1 MSETSRAGLDEQ
13 EMSHPGEEMKAWSWA
28 AFNSTYLPALI
39 LAMGTGIAVPSIPA
53 IAQSFHVGF
62 AVATGITTSFLI
74 GNVAGA
80 LPAGWLIDRFGR
92 RRIML
97 MGPILTAVMAFAVVW
112 AHNYPELLALRFA
125 DGFAAQLW
133 LMGRLAGISHGSAPE
148 QRGRQVS
155 WMFGMDNTGRAL
167 GPLIGGVMATSWG
180 IRSPFVAYGVLA
192 LLALVPAYRYIQ
204 DTPRRAVA
212 PARGEAADNDT
223 PRAPASAISSFT
235 YRRLL
240 TTRANYFAIAF
251 FAACARGPIQASL
264 LNLYAAFRYH
274 MNPSQIGFLASA
286 AAFVMLPIG
295 FVAGWAMDRFGRKRT
310 MVPGF
315 GGVALTMI
323 GLALT
328 AIFNMTVA
336 IYVTI
341 FLFTAFFQGI
351 TGGSIQ
357 TVGADVAPPEAR
369 GKFLGLWRFVGQ
381 GGVALSPVIF
391 ASLATVSYAASFLFI
406 GISGGIAATIVAF
419 KVPETGGKRAY
430 ADRVVKDEP
439 ASRST

>member
-1 MSETSRAGLDEQ
+1 MSDKSETESPEIDGANPNEG
-13 EMSHPGEEMKAWSWA
+13 MKAWSWA

-39 LAMGTGIAVPSIPA
+39 LAMGTGIAVPSMPA
-53 IAQSFHVGF
+53 IAKSFHIGF

-80 LPAGWLIDRFGR
+80 LPAGWLIDRYGR
-92 RRIML
+92 RKVML
-97 MGPILTAVMAFAVVW
+97 TGPVLTAVMAFAVVF
-112 AHNYPELLALRFA
+112 AKTYPELLVLRFA
-125 DGFAAQLW
+125 DGFFAQLW
-133 LMGRLAGISHGSAPE
+133 LMGRLAGISHGSSPD

-180 IRSPFVAYGVLA
+180 LRSPFVAYGVLA

-204 DTPRRAVA
+204 DTPKSSDIAAVSAAASPTGA
-212 PARGEAADNDT
+212 PQR
-223 PRAPASAISSFT
+223 PFS
-235 YRRLL
+235 YRELIKSRM
-240 TTRANYFAIAF
+240 NYFAIAF
-251 FAACARGPIQASL
+251 FAACARGPIQAQL
-264 LNLYAAFRYH
+264 LNIYAAFRYH
-274 MNPSQIGFLASA
+274 LKPVQIGFLASA
-286 AAFVMLPIG
+286 TAFILLPVG

-315 GGVALTMI
+315 TGVAITMV

-328 AIFNMTVA
+328 AFYNLSVNFYVAMFLVTVLA
-336 IYVTI
+336 
-341 FLFTAFFQGI
+341 QGV

-369 GKFLGLWRFVGQ
+369 GRFLGLWRFTGQ

-391 ASLATVSYAASFLFI
+391 AALAGAVSYGASFLFV
-406 GISGGIAATIVAF
+406 GASGGIVAMIVAYR
-419 KVPETGGKRAY
+419 VPETGGKKAFAALAR
-430 ADRVVKDEP
+430 KQQDE
-439 ASRST
+439 ALNK

>member
-1 MSETSRAGLDEQ
+1 MSETGPAAREPEGATAAAEG
-13 EMSHPGEEMKAWSWA
+13 MKAWSWA

-92 RRIML
+92 RRVML
-97 MGPILTAVMAFAVVW
+97 MGPILTAVMAFAVVF
-112 AHNYPELLALRFA
+112 AHTYPELLALRFA

-180 IRSPFVAYGVLA
+180 IRSPFVAYGALA

-204 DTPRRAVA
+204 DTPRREVA
-212 PARGEAADNDT
+212 PADGAAT
-223 PRAPASAISSFT
+223 ETSTTSTTTSARPFT

-240 TTRANYFAIAF
+240 ATRTNYFAIAF

-274 MNPSQIGFLASA
+274 LKPDQIGFLASG
-286 AAFVMLPIG
+286 AAFIMLPIG

-315 GGVALTMI
+315 GGVALTMT

-336 IYVTI
+336 VYVTI
-341 FLFTAFFQGI
+341 FLFTAFAQGI

-369 GKFLGLWRFVGQ
+369 GMFLGLWRFVGQ

-391 ASLATVSYAASFLFI
+391 ASLATVSYAASFLFV
-406 GISGGIAATIVAF
+406 GASGGIVALIVAF
-419 KVPETGGKRAY
+419 KVPETGGKRAL
-430 ADRVVKDEP
+430 AERAMANGSAIKS
-439 ASRST
+439 A

>member
-1 MSETSRAGLDEQ
+1 MSEASRTEVQRGAAASPSEG
-13 EMSHPGEEMKAWSWA
+13 MKAWSWA

-92 RRIML
+92 RRVML

-112 AHNYPELLALRFA
+112 ARTYPELLVLRFA

-133 LMGRLAGISHGSAPE
+133 LMGRLAGISHGSSPD

-167 GPLIGGVMATSWG
+167 GPLIGGFMATSWG

-204 DTPRRAVA
+204 DTPRREVVRADTTVPTTSTSGMHEPA
-212 PARGEAADNDT
+212 PQVY
-223 PRAPASAISSFT
+223 T

-240 TTRANYFAIAF
+240 ATRANYFAIAF

-274 MNPSQIGFLASA
+274 LQPDQIGFLASA
-286 AAFVMLPIG
+286 AAFIMLPIG

-315 GGVALTMI
+315 GGVAVTMI

-336 IYVTI
+336 VYVTI

-369 GKFLGLWRFVGQ
+369 GKFLGIWRFVGQ
-381 GGVALSPVIF
+381 GGVALSPLIF
-391 ASLATVSYAASFLFI
+391 ASLATVSYAASFLFV

-419 KVPETGGKRAY
+419 RVPETGGKRTFAEH
-430 ADRVVKDEP
+430 ALKR
-439 ASRST
+439 RSAAKSG

>member
-1 MSETSRAGLDEQ
+1 MSETNQTETA
-13 EMSHPGEEMKAWSWA
+13 HGEASSSTEGMKAWSWA

-53 IAQSFHVGF
+53 IAESFHVGF

-112 AHNYPELLALRFA
+112 ARTYPELLALRFA

-133 LMGRLAGISHGSAPE
+133 LMGRLAGISHGSSPD

-180 IRSPFVAYGVLA
+180 IRSPFVAYGALA

-204 DTPRRAVA
+204 DTPRRETGVPTATGSQQSSLAGQPPIA
-212 PARGEAADNDT
+212 PT
-223 PRAPASAISSFT
+223 VT
-235 YRRLL
+235 YRHLL

-274 MNPSQIGFLASA
+274 LKPDQIGFLASA
-286 AAFVMLPIG
+286 AAFIMLPIG

-369 GKFLGLWRFVGQ
+369 GMFLGLWRFVGQ

-391 ASLATVSYAASFLFI
+391 ASLATVSYAASFLFV

-419 KVPETGGKRAY
+419 RVPETGGKRTFAER
-430 ADRVVKDEP
+430 ALKEGS
-439 ASRST
+439 AAKST

>member
-1 MSETSRAGLDEQ
+1 MSETGQTGVNQAEASSSTDG
-13 EMSHPGEEMKAWSWA
+13 MKAWSWA

-92 RRIML
+92 RRVML

-112 AHNYPELLALRFA
+112 AKTYPELLALRFA

-180 IRSPFVAYGVLA
+180 IRSPFVAYGALA

-204 DTPRRAVA
+204 DTPKRDVTPAVA
-212 PARGEAADNDT
+212 TNAESTTAGPTGAKVQAY
-223 PRAPASAISSFT
+223 T

-240 TTRANYFAIAF
+240 ATRTNYFAIAF

-274 MNPSQIGFLASA
+274 LKPDQIGFLASA
-286 AAFVMLPIG
+286 AAFIMLPIG

-315 GGVALTMI
+315 GGVALTMT

-336 IYVTI
+336 VYVTI

-369 GKFLGLWRFVGQ
+369 GMFLGLWRFVGQ
-381 GGVALSPVIF
+381 GGVALSPVFF
-391 ASLATVSYAASFLFI
+391 ASLATVSYAASFLFV

-419 KVPETGGKRAY
+419 KVPETGGKRAF
-430 ADRVVKDEP
+430 AERRVKD
-439 ASRST
+439 RSAAKST

>member
-1 MSETSRAGLDEQ
+1 MSETGQTGVNQAEASSSTDG
-13 EMSHPGEEMKAWSWA
+13 MKAWSWA

-92 RRIML
+92 RRVML

-112 AHNYPELLALRFA
+112 AKTYPELLALRFA

-180 IRSPFVAYGVLA
+180 IRSPFVAYGALA

-204 DTPRRAVA
+204 DTPKRDVTPAVA
-212 PARGEAADNDT
+212 TNAESTTAGPTGAKVQAY
-223 PRAPASAISSFT
+223 T

-240 TTRANYFAIAF
+240 ATRTNYFAIAF

-274 MNPSQIGFLASA
+274 LKPDQIGFLASA
-286 AAFVMLPIG
+286 AAFIMLPIG

-315 GGVALTMI
+315 GGVALTMV

-336 IYVTI
+336 VYVTI

-369 GKFLGLWRFVGQ
+369 GMFLGLWRFVGQ

-391 ASLATVSYAASFLFI
+391 ASLATVSYAASFLFV

-419 KVPETGGKRAY
+419 KVPETGGKRAF
-430 ADRVVKDEP
+430 AERRVKD
-439 ASRST
+439 RSAAKST